1 VLRASIVEP
10 TRSAARAF
18 PPIKASTDAVAAA
31 APKVQTILLSLRMKV
46 VMALRSLFER
56 IKYLSAKTN
65 AEQCIHPEFTER
77 TPGSS
82 DGRE

>member
-1 VLRASIVEP
+1 
-10 TRSAARAF
+10 
-18 PPIKASTDAVAAA
+18 
-31 APKVQTILLSLRMKV
+31 MKV